1 MKKKKG
7 RGGKRKSRKKESV
20 KLKGKK
26 VTGRSLESE
35 LDSQRCF
42 HLWCSCQW
50 RVKEE
55 KDADEID
62 TACIMK
68 VGI

>member
-26 VTGRSLESE
+26 DKG
-35 LDSQRCF
+35 
-42 HLWCSCQW
+42 
-50 RVKEE
+50 RVKRAYQIA
-55 KDADEID
+55 DAVFIFGVRVSGGSRKKKMQ
-62 TACIMK
+62 MK
-68 VGI
+68 